1 MSNAAES
8 PPVAARPP
16 VIRPRCGACGDA
28 GSESR
33 PLRRG
38 RCTSCYEEWVKA
50 RPVGIGATCSGC
62 GDRRRLH
69 LRHYEI
75 ESKER
80 VAGGRWIVLCHN
92 CTAIA
97 QAMKPAPRSIEGL
110 KMRLQ
115 RDRRWGDRRAA
126 SVGGKSDRDTGRER
140 RDGDR
145 RLGLRDL
152 YDATEMAEELIIEME
167 ADYEDVDEQRVIAA
181 EDMTGVH
188 YRPSL
193 EEITKITFLPSLM
206 EPPAG
211 APKDLESPAVEL
223 ALVLDPSAEV
233 AVAGPVHENTA
244 SSASSASSIEEALA
258 DAVAQIEQQEYEDFA
273 DLAHLADPVVSPP
286 TAAASDE
293 DLDDDESN
301 VTGQVPRIAASNL

>member
-1 MSNAAES
+1 MSHGAEG
-8 PPVAARPP
+8 PLVAARPP

-38 RCTSCYEEWVKA
+38 RCASCYEDWVKA

-126 SVGGKSDRDTGRER
+126 SVGGKSERDTGRER

-152 YDATEMAEELIIEME
+152 YDATEIAEELIIEME
-167 ADYEDVDEQRVIAA
+167 ADYEDLDEQRVIAA

-223 ALVLDPSAEV
+223 ELAVEPSAEV
-233 AVAGPVHENTA
+233 AVAVAAETA
-244 SSASSASSIEEALA
+244 GTAGAAGTIEEALA
-258 DAVAQIEQQEYEDFA
+258 DAVAQLEEQQYEDFA
-273 DLAHLADPVVSPP
+273 DLAHLADPVASAP
-286 TAAASDE
+286 AEAASDV
-293 DLDDDESN
+293 DASDDDEAN